1 MMPNYVLHVKFNY
14 ILKVWHGD
22 QWIVKY
28 VWKLTLLSI
37 VEKEDHC
44 TDLYIYLIQNNL
56 INENKS
62 EWVGGWVCFGW
73 VTEWVSEQI
82 HIHK

>member
-1 MMPNYVLHVKFNY
+1 MMPNYVLSSIIYLRFDVVINGY
-14 ILKVWHGD
+14 
-22 QWIVKY
+22 IVKY

-37 VEKEDHC
+37 IEKEDHC

-73 VTEWVSEQI
+73 VTEWLSEQI
-82 HIHK
+82 HT